1 MSVRRALLGPLIVVL
16 WTVFLH
22 YNAPVQAE
30 LNDTLHVIAEE
41 AALHLRPGLNE
52 PVVIRV
58 EQGQEL
64 LEFKRIGPGR
74 HTIWGPEFRD
84 ETIEI
89 AEEDGEWVQVGVFEP
104 DNKSGWVRAADV
116 GLDYAREIVAN
127 VIDPCFL
134 KVIQMYGLGLDLS
147 EEIVLKMLKL
157 EMLDFWRPA
166 LPELESLV
174 TGRIRAERL
183 AVYES
188 SRDKCIDGLLET
200 M

>member
-41 AALHLRPGLNE
+41 AALHLRPGSNE

-74 HTIWGPEFRD
+74 HTIWGPEFKD

-116 GLDYAREIVAN
+116 GLDYVREIVAN

>member
-1 MSVRRALLGPLIVVL
+1 MSVRRILLGTLIVAL

-30 LNDTLHVIAEE
+30 LNDTLRVITEE
-41 AALHLRPGLNE
+41 TAVHLRPGSSE
-52 PVVIRV
+52 PVVMHV
-58 EQGQEL
+58 ERGHEL
-64 LEFKRIGPGR
+64 LEFKRIGPCR
-74 HTIWGPEFRD
+74 HTIWGPEFED

-89 AEEDGEWVQVGVFEP
+89 AEGDGEWVQVGVFEP

-116 GLDYAREIVAN
+116 GLDYVREIVAN
-127 VIDPCFL
+127 VIDPCFM
-134 KVIQMYGLGLDLS
+134 KVIRMYGLGLELS
-147 EEIVLKMLKL
+147 DEVALKMLKL
-157 EMLDFWRPA
+157 ELLDFWRPA

-174 TGRIRAERL
+174 TGRSRAERF